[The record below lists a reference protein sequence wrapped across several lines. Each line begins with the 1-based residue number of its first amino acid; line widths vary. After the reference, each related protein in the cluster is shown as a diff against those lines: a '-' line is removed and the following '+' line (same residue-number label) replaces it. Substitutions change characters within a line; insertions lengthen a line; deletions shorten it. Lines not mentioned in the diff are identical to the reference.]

1 MEESMNAPQE
11 NSAMFLADNDNA
23 PTLVLM
29 TNNETVALFRALRT
43 RLDVESDA
51 ELLDLALEAR
61 DHATPTGPRI
71 GRPARLDAKLALT
84 LPRETMAT
92 LVAERM
98 RTGTSYEETIRGAIR
113 ALAAVAGSEPLRGT
127 ELAS

>member
-1 MEESMNAPQE
+1 
-11 NSAMFLADNDNA
+11 MFLADNDNA
-23 PTLVLM
+23 PTLVLV
-29 TNNETVALFRALRT
+29 TNNETVARFRALRT

-61 DHATPTGPRI
+61 DHATPPGPRI
-71 GRPARLDAKLALT
+71 GRPARLDAKLTLT
-84 LPRETMAT
+84 LPRETMAA
-92 LVAERM
+92 LAAERM
-98 RTGTSYEETIRGAIR
+98 RTGTSYEETIREAIR